1 MAEFNENV
9 WAPWRMEYIRS
20 LEAEKE
26 EEGCFLCRYWQQPD
40 RDRANRVVWRSKG
53 AFVLMNRFPYTN
65 GHMLIAHAAHKGDM
79 ADLSEDELFE
89 LTRLT
94 RDCVGLLRET
104 VHAQGFNVGYNI
116 GRCAGAGLPDHL
128 HLHVVPRW
136 GGDTNFMPVVG
147 DLRVIPVSL
156 DKLHAE
162 LVLGAEKAG
171 LR

>member
-20 LEAEKE
+20 LDVEKE

-40 RDRANRVVWRSKG
+40 RDGANRVVWRSDG
-53 AFVLMNRFPYTN
+53 AFAVMNRFPYTN

-79 ADLSEDELFE
+79 TDLSEDELFE
-89 LTRLT
+89 MTRLT
-94 RDCVGLLRET
+94 RDCVGLLRKT

-147 DLRVIPVSL
+147 DLRVIPDSL